1 MSKITLQCVKEKSK
15 LRIKFFSFTDT
26 EGKVYTNV
34 YNNNLN
40 CKFPKDVRQDGYFYE
55 IGPDDIVLV
64 SHPNKQAFYQ
74 IKTTNMKIVTKL
86 DMSSLKIYEIT
97 ECVVCMV
104 ENSTEILV
112 PCGHLCMCKSCCESL
127 LHLCTIKT
135 PLWVSKG
142 LQIAHFKCAMVWK
155 VTAIVLFAD
164 VRSIVLYLNLFWI
177 FTPSSP
183 V

>member
-1 MSKITLQCVKEKSK
+1 MRFFSKIIIANYDKKMSKITLQCVKEKSK

-64 SHPNKQAFYQ
+64 SRPNTQAFYQ
-74 IKTTNMKIVTKL
+74 IKTTNMKIVQKL
-86 DMSSLKIYEIT
+86 DISSLQIYEIT

-127 LHLCTIKT
+127 LKCRSNCPICRREVQSV
-135 PLWVSKG
+135 VSEK
-142 LQIAHFKCAMVWK
+142 
-155 VTAIVLFAD
+155 
-164 VRSIVLYLNLFWI
+164 
-177 FTPSSP
+177 
-183 V
+183 

>member
-1 MSKITLQCVKEKSK
+1 MIKISKVTLQCVKEKSK

-64 SHPNKQAFYQ
+64 SRPNTQAFYQ
-74 IKTTNMKIVTKL
+74 IKTANMKIVPKL
-86 DMSSLKIYEIT
+86 DMSSLRIYEIT

-127 LHLCTIKT
+127 LKCRSNCPICRREVQTV
-135 PLWVSKG
+135 VS
-142 LQIAHFKCAMVWK
+142 
-155 VTAIVLFAD
+155 
-164 VRSIVLYLNLFWI
+164 
-177 FTPSSP
+177 
-183 V
+183 

>member
-64 SHPNKQAFYQ
+64 SRPNTQAFYQ
-74 IKTTNMKIVTKL
+74 IKTTNMKIVAKL
-86 DMSSLKIYEIT
+86 DISSLQIYEIT

-112 PCGHLCMCKSCCESL
+112 PCGHLCMCKSCCEL
-127 LHLCTIKT
+127 LLKCRSNCPICRREVQSV
-135 PLWVSKG
+135 VSEK
-142 LQIAHFKCAMVWK
+142 
-155 VTAIVLFAD
+155 
-164 VRSIVLYLNLFWI
+164 
-177 FTPSSP
+177 
-183 V
+183 